1 LALII
6 KQSYQIDPQRVWK
19 AITDVNEM
27 KVWYFDIIEFKP
39 EEGFKFFFYGKGAK
53 GEEYLHQCTVMES
66 IENKLLS
73 YSWCYDTIE
82 GNTTVRFE
90 LQQTGDRTLITL
102 THKGLESFPKNN
114 PDLSVDSFTQG
125 WTYILGTALKDHLE
139 NK

>member
-1 LALII
+1 
-6 KQSYQIDPQRVWK
+6 
-19 AITDVNEM
+19 M

-102 THKGLESFPKNN
+102 THKGLKSFPKNN